1 MKTYLVPFQG
11 QETVWIEYQARVQAS
26 CKNDAF
32 HIIKQMVEQNYSPH
46 RAYDCINT
54 NVVEHIANEN
64 KFFIDDFTD
73 NDVKEL
79 DERICCE
86 VSYYTMDFFN
96 RGISKQSIVDDATEK
111 FKQIGLILEIEDF
124 ELKPLRIEEMFVKY
138 DFIPTKY
145 KRNFADGE
153 IVYFENGVKTKTS
166 LEKCSLQQI
175 NQKLEKYN
183 LYAEISSFDNKYVGC
198 ISSRMNNQDG
208 IIFKSNVNSFEMLA
222 MGYIVGKAEY
232 ILEFGLNYPTSIEQL
247 GILPNT
253 KEKKCLYNRG
263 TCVEI
268 PNYIN
273 IKEIEQK
280 LIDAKSSVVR
290 FKNNTYI
297 VARKDGDWALWEC
310 EI

>member
-1 MKTYLVPFQG
+1 MKTFLVPFQE
-11 QETVWIEYQARVQAS
+11 QETVWMSYQAKVQAS
-26 CKNDAF
+26 CKNEAF
-32 HIIKQMVEQNYSPH
+32 ETIKQMVEQNDSPH

-86 VSYYTMDFFN
+86 VSYCTMDFFN
-96 RGISKQSIVDDATEK
+96 RGISKQSIINDATEK

-153 IVYFENGVKTKTS
+153 IIYFENGVKTKTS

-183 LYAEISSFDNKYVGC
+183 LYAEISSFDNKYVGH
-198 ISSRMNNQDG
+198 ISPIDNQKAF
-208 IIFKSNVNSFEMLA
+208 IFGSNVNLFEITA
-222 MGYIVGKAEY
+222 MEYIVSRAEY
-232 ILEFGLNYPTSIEQL
+232 ILEFGLSYPTSIEQL
-247 GILPNT
+247 EILPNT
-253 KEKKCLYNRG
+253 KEKECLYNRS

-273 IKEIEQK
+273 IKEIEQR
-280 LIDAKSSVVR
+280 LLDAKSSVVR
-290 FKNNTYI
+290 FKNNAYI
-297 VARKDGDWALWEC
+297 VAKKDGDWSLWEC